1 MDANELSPVQIAI
14 LTLLKSKNIEGE
26 KNTPIPG
33 MTHLVKELF
42 VIKMTP
48 LGDKLLSDL
57 SFEPDNYGPY
67 DETIYVALDDLSN
80 AGLVGLEKTGSY
92 IKIKITND
100 GLKLME
106 GIWGKLREDIISL
119 FAYVKM
125 NYNHLNSEKL
135 LDTIYRAYPE
145 MTKYSISKVAD
156 KYR

>member
-14 LTLLKSKNIEGE
+14 LTLLKSKNIDGE

-48 LGDKLLSDL
+48 LGNTLLSDL

-92 IKIKITND
+92 IRIKITNE

-119 FAYVKM
+119 FTYVKM
-125 NYNHLNSEKL
+125 NYNHLNSTKL

-145 MTKYSISKVAD
+145 MAKYSISKVAD

>member
-80 AGLVGLEKTGSY
+80 AGFVGLEKTGRY
-92 IKIKITND
+92 TKIKITNK
-100 GLKLME
+100 GLKLMD

-125 NYNHLNSEKL
+125 NYNHLSSTKL
-135 LDTIYRAYPE
+135 IDTLYRAYPE
-145 MTKYSISKVAD
+145 MTKYSILKVAD

>member
-106 GIWGKLREDIISL
+106 GIWGKLREE
-119 FAYVKM
+119 V
-125 NYNHLNSEKL
+125 
-135 LDTIYRAYPE
+135 
-145 MTKYSISKVAD
+145 
-156 KYR
+156 